1 MADLETLLELQAHD
15 TATDQL
21 QHRKATLTERAELEE
36 LRRERAAGQ
45 AELKRIDTQLADAE
59 SRQSALEGEVADA
72 DSRIS
77 SIEARMFDGTVTS
90 SRELESMAAEV
101 EHLKSRRSGLE
112 DDALE
117 AMEAAEGVRS
127 DRERVAEVDAAR
139 AAAIS
144 RMEALLAS
152 AEAEVDSLIE
162 VERAARADLAG
173 GLAPELLGAYERI
186 RSKLGG
192 VGAAR
197 LEGDRCTGCHLSLP
211 SGEIERLRH
220 EPPDAIAYC
229 DNCSR
234 ILVR

>member
-1 MADLETLLELQAHD
+1 MADLEVLLELQTHD

-21 QHRKATLTERAELEE
+21 QHRRAILAERAELEE

-45 AELKRIDTQLADAE
+45 AELKRMDAALAEAE
-59 SRQSALEGEVADA
+59 ARRTSLETEVAEA

-77 SIEARMFDGTVTS
+77 TIEGRMFGGTVTS

-101 EHLKSRRSGLE
+101 DHLKARRSGLE
-112 DDALE
+112 DEALE
-117 AMEAAEGVRS
+117 AMEAAEGIRS
-127 DRERVAEVDAAR
+127 QLERVAEADAAR
-139 AAAIS
+139 AAELS
-144 RMEALLAS
+144 RAEARLAS
-152 AEAEVDSLIE
+152 AEAELDSLIRIE
-162 VERAARADLAG
+162 AESRSDLARRV
-173 GLAPELLGAYERI
+173 APELLASYERI
-186 RSKLGG
+186 RVKLGG

-211 SGEIERLRH
+211 SGEVERLRH
-220 EPPDAIAYC
+220 EPPDAVAYC

>member
-1 MADLETLLELQAHD
+1 MADLEVLLELQAHD

-21 QHRKATLTERAELEE
+21 QHRKASLPQRAELEE

-45 AELKRIDTQLADAE
+45 AELKRVDAELTAAE
-59 SRQSALEGEVADA
+59 SRRTTLEADVADA

-77 SIEARMFDGTVTS
+77 SIEARMFDGSVTS

-101 EHLKSRRSGLE
+101 EHLKTRRSGLE

-117 AMEAAEGVRS
+117 AMEVAEGIRS
-127 DRERVAEVDAAR
+127 ERERVAEVDAAR
-139 AAAIS
+139 AASIS
-144 RMEALLAS
+144 ELEARLAS
-152 AEAEVDSLIE
+152 AEAAVDSRVTAE
-162 VERAARADLAG
+162 QAARADLAG
-173 GLAPELLGAYERI
+173 RLAPELLGSYERI
-186 RSKLGG
+186 RAKLGG

-211 SGEIERLRH
+211 SGEVERLRH

>member
-1 MADLETLLELQAHD
+1 MADLEALLELQAHD

-21 QHRKATLTERAELEE
+21 QHRKATLPERTELEE

-45 AELKRIDTQLADAE
+45 AELKRIDAQFAEAE
-59 SRQSALEGEVADA
+59 SRRTGLETEVADS

-77 SIEARMFDGTVTS
+77 AIEARMFGGTVTS
-90 SRELESMAAEV
+90 ARELESMAAEV
-101 EHLKSRRSGLE
+101 DHLKTRRSSLE

-117 AMEAAEGVRS
+117 AMEVAEGIRS
-127 DRERVAEVDAAR
+127 EREGVAEADAAR

-144 RMEALLAS
+144 EGEARLAS
-152 AEAEVDSLIE
+152 SEAEIDALIS
-162 VERAARADLAG
+162 VEQEARARLAAA
-173 GLAPELLGAYERI
+173 LAPELLDAYERI
-186 RSKLGG
+186 RTKLGG

-211 SGEIERLRH
+211 SGEVERLRH
-220 EPPDAIAYC
+220 EPPDTVAYC

>member
-1 MADLETLLELQAHD
+1 MAELEALLEVQARD
-15 TATDQL
+15 TTTDQL
-21 QHRKATLTERAELEE
+21 QHRKANVPERAQLEE

-45 AELKRIDTQLADAE
+45 AELKRIDARLAEAE
-59 SRQSALEGEVADA
+59 SRRTELESEVADA

-77 SIEARMFDGTVTS
+77 SIEARMFGGTVTS

-117 AMEAAEGVRS
+117 AMDAAETIRS
-127 DRERVAEVDAAR
+127 ERERAAESDSARATAIAEVEAR
-139 AAAIS
+139 
-144 RMEALLAS
+144 LAS
-152 AEAEVDSLIE
+152 AEAEVDSLINAE
-162 VERAARADLAG
+162 QAARAELAA
-173 GLAPELLGAYERI
+173 GLAPELLDSYERI
-186 RSKLGG
+186 RAKLGG

-211 SGEIERLRH
+211 SGEVERLRH